1 MSVSTDTV
9 REALRS
15 VIDPNLNKDFIS
27 AKLIKNIQVDGGDVS
42 FELELTYPGKSQL
55 DGLRKAAIA
64 AIRSQVPGV
73 ENVSVNAS
81 IKIQTHAVQRG
92 LKPMPNV
99 KNIIAVASGKGGVG
113 KSTTAVNLALA
124 WWPKAPAWACWMQI
138 FMDLPSLPC
147 WVSPAARNLMM
158 VKSSTRWKAM
168 AYKPCRLVS

>member
-9 REALRS
+9 RDALRS

-42 FELELTYPGKSQL
+42 FDLELSYPGKSQL

-64 AIRSQVPGV
+64 AVRSQVPGV
-73 ENVSVNAS
+73 ENVSVNAT

-99 KNIIAVASGKGGVG
+99 
-113 KSTTAVNLALA
+113 
-124 WWPKAPAWACWMQI
+124 
-138 FMDLPSLPC
+138 
-147 WVSPAARNLMM
+147 
-158 VKSSTRWKAM
+158 
-168 AYKPCRLVS
+168 